1 MIELLDPG
9 RRKTPAAASLE
20 AFGAELPVAGGSAG
34 YQGPPVAVG
43 GTDDGAAYDGPNPDG
58 GAGGRSAGG
67 IS

>member
-20 AFGAELPVAGGSAG
+20 AFGAVLPGAGGPEG
-34 YQGPPVAVG
+34 HQGAPVAVG

-67 IS
+67 KS